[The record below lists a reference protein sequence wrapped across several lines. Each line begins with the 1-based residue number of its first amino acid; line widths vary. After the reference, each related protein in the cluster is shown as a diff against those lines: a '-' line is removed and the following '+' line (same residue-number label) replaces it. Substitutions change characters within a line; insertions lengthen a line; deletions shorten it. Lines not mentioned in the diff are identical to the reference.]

1 MPQVSHVTLG
11 RRCFF
16 PAPTRQ
22 IVIND
27 ITALAVLP
35 REEILESAAP
45 EVHEGGA
52 TDQRLELVG
61 LDVMHVICPSVHVEH
76 GEAGFP
82 PVVMT
87 EPFHQTGKGL
97 GGRHIAPWVVSW
109 LPIRTAARRSF
120 PEREIGSTPEMEL
133 STPLSG
139 AEAARRRPRRPRHAI
154 GFRTVDTGRSET
166 ILLTP
171 NSSCEACSVTRV
183 VACTLAS
190 PIRKAAIRRLQPCRY
205 LHDCSGCFRLEQ
217 FPGGTCTHWQSA
229 ALSRR
234 TPNPDIGDR

>member
-1 MPQVSHVTLG
+1 MSCAIRPASASPWGTQMIIQAGLTRHDVADFIEAHDGMPQVSHVTLG

-61 LDVMHVICPSVHVEH
+61 LDVMHVTCPEVHVEH
-76 GEAGFP
+76 GEEGFP

-120 PEREIGSTPEMEL
+120 PEREIGSTPEMDL

-139 AEAARRRPRRPRHAI
+139 HTRCAPPYFIRQWSPHGAPGVVRSPLVAAWRA
-154 GFRTVDTGRSET
+154 GASGST
-166 ILLTP
+166 LTF
-171 NSSCEACSVTRV
+171 
-183 VACTLAS
+183 LS
-190 PIRKAAIRRLQPCRY
+190 PV
-205 LHDCSGCFRLEQ
+205 
-217 FPGGTCTHWQSA
+217 
-229 ALSRR
+229 
-234 TPNPDIGDR
+234 